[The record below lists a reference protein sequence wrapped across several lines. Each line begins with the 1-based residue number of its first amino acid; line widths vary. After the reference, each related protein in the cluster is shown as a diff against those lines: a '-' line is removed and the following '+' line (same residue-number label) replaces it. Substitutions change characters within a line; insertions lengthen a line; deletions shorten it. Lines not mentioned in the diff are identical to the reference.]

1 MNVLTP
7 VKQIRLIQCTSRR
20 SPKLWKCYCLY
31 AEKMGAGIWKP
42 AGNFLVQRKRGP
54 GIWMTA
60 SDSKV
65 ISLW

>member
-1 MNVLTP
+1 MFKASEADQADTVYLP
-7 VKQIRLIQCTSRR
+7 EILQAVKY
-20 SPKLWKCYCLY
+20 YCFY
-31 AEKMGAGIWKP
+31 SEKMGAGIWKP

-54 GIWMTA
+54 GIEAIA